1 MKHALFVLALVG
13 LMAGVAFADESNDAI
28 CHVYVDVDANIGV
41 MPVLS
46 SVDLGS
52 VQTGTFTGMIPF
64 RVDANTQKVRMGA
77 AASYLYKGD
86 DPDTVWVDPILLFL
100 DELEPGID
108 IVPHNANPVA
118 GGDHRAMFVGDVTVG
133 VDPGYPGKVTEDIVF
148 ESAQNNHFS
157 QQVDLFVTWIQ
168 DDPEKPMGEYSGN
181 VQLFCWIVLPQ

>member
-1 MKHALFVLALVG
+1 MKHTLFVLAFLG

-41 MPVLS
+41 MPVFS

-52 VQTGTFTGMIPF
+52 IQTGTFIGMIPF
-64 RVDANTQKVRMGA
+64 RVDANTQKVRMSA

-86 DPDTVWVDPILLFL
+86 DPDTVWVPPILLFL
-100 DELEPGID
+100 DELEPGVD
-108 IVPHNANPVA
+108 IVPHNGNPVA
-118 GGDHRAMFVGDVTVG
+118 GGDYRAMYLGDVDVG
-133 VDPGYPGKVTEDIVF
+133 GFPGKNTEEIVF

-181 VQLFCWIVLPQ
+181 VQLFCWVVLPQ